1 MKKKYIWL
9 ALVLVFL
16 CGCVYLSTYKL
27 DTVRISGCEA
37 INEETIRAA
46 VEEKS
51 IMGNTLLT
59 YLKLKASPIEDIPFL
74 AKIDVELG
82 SQNELIITVYEKSMA
97 GCVEYM
103 NYYVYFDK
111 DGVVL
116 ESSEHLIDG
125 IPCIKGLNFT
135 QWEMGE
141 KLPIDD
147 EKKFQSILT
156 ITQLVDKY
164 GLDIDG
170 IKFTTENEIIL
181 MHDKITIEL
190 GEGEYLAIQMM
201 NLGSILEGLEGLEG
215 TLYMKDFD
223 SDKATASFSKN

>member
-46 VEEKS
+46 VEEKR

-59 YLKLKASPIEDIPFL
+59 YLNLKFTPVGDIPFL
-74 AKIDVELG
+74 SKIDVEIG

-111 DGVVL
+111 DGTVL
-116 ESSEHLIDG
+116 ESSNQLIDG

-164 GLDIDG
+164 GLDING
-170 IKFTTENEIIL
+170 IKFTSENEIIL

-215 TLYMKDFD
+215 TLYMKDFN